1 MIKDIKNYENV
12 YQIDELGN
20 VISKPKKWIRGYRK
34 EYFLKPKLNKYGYLC
49 VILQNNKIKK
59 NYTIHRLVAEH
70 FIPNPENKP
79 QVNHI
84 NGIKTDNMVENLEWC
99 TSAENIKHAHENKL
113 KVQLGGKNPNARK
126 VINNKTKEIFN
137 CINDAIENTK
147 YSYSYFYNMLNGT
160 YKNKTDFEFHNSPIY

>member
-126 VINNKTKEIFN
+126 VINNKTKQILNFTTHLFIKIMF
-137 CINDAIENTK
+137 CSLKIN
-147 YSYSYFYNMLNGT
+147 
-160 YKNKTDFEFHNSPIY
+160 